1 MPIWISCKP
10 QTTRRSGQ
18 LDLAKPACSQR
29 EIKVIYFLFVIV
41 LNNPQHVTRSGGY
54 FLLHFFVHYMLYYTF
69 LVCHRRQ
76 SAECSFNKPNC
87 SNNNNDNSELAAE
100 LDRGLVAWYTWSRSS
115 RKKSEK
121 KNLFMKIFHWLRKHF
136 SGIANEYVIGKIK
149 VTQGRLAFLPFYNW
163 GFFSFD

>member
-1 MPIWISCKP
+1 MSIWISCKP

-121 KNLFMKIFHWLRKHF
+121 KKTSSWKFSTDFESISAELRMNMW
-136 SGIANEYVIGKIK
+136 SE
-149 VTQGRLAFLPFYNW
+149 RLKSLRA
-163 GFFSFD
+163 G